1 LIATFIR
8 RYPRV
13 DAQRRLNDRLDQVP
27 PLAHVRIGKLFGRDQ
42 VRYAYAVCGHK
53 TVSMRSMQNPAPLP
67 RSSRLERDLDRRRI
81 GGVCA
86 GIARYFGLDV
96 SLVRLIFL
104 VSIFFSFSFTFWLYL
119 VLWLVLPARGG
130 GLSWRLRR
138 KARRLT
144 RLFDSV
150 RARARH
156 PALQAK
162 LSETEALVQ
171 SLLPQLDASRSQQRE
186 ALIAVRKAALE
197 ELPALL
203 NHYLELPEHYAASHR
218 LSDGRT
224 PEQQLAAELDTL
236 EHSLRQVALE
246 TFSERFARAAG
257 NLDELREK
265 FDEDPVA
272 AVRARLETL
281 RNRAA
286 GRVDPEAEA
295 RIASIAESLLMALD
309 RLLRTAHEADP
320 MLYDVRR
327 IALEYLPDAVE
338 HYLALPA
345 DLART
350 EPLLHGKT
358 AETVLH
364 EQLDML
370 DQSLRQMLNSLYRD
384 DAKAMAV
391 HARFLKEKFASSRA
405 DWSR

>member
-1 LIATFIR
+1 
-8 RYPRV
+8 
-13 DAQRRLNDRLDQVP
+13 
-27 PLAHVRIGKLFGRDQ
+27 
-42 VRYAYAVCGHK
+42 
-53 TVSMRSMQNPAPLP
+53 MRSMQNPAPLP